1 MNSVDL
7 LDHMVKLILLVAFC
21 WLAGCKSVAP
31 YQRVYLNDEDMML
44 QQRPSAFNEINA
56 ANYREGAAGAIGGK
70 SGGGCGCN

>member
-1 MNSVDL
+1 ML
-7 LDHMVKLILLVAFC
+7 RILTILLAITALGACQTVE
-21 WLAGCKSVAP
+21 P
-31 YQRVYLNDEDMML
+31 YQRVYLNDEDMLL